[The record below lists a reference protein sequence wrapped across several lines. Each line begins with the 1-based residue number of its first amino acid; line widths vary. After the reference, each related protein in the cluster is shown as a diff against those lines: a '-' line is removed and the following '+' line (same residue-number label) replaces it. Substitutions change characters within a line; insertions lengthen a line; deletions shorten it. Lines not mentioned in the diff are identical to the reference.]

1 MRNLTRSILSSCL
14 IGLSLLSA
22 CGKSPADNG
31 TVSNSE
37 KSSNSTSQTA
47 PSTDNPI
54 KIESLIEPGD
64 KDAIKEITETDFKEG
79 VTIDFDSY
87 KGSFFD
93 EKIISKLNNNL
104 QSVVENNKEKFK
116 ENLNK
121 ESLESIREGFYYT
134 NENDQFMF
142 YDLDLIEKRDQP
154 EQIRVGVR
162 FAKKS
167 SDGNIENQG
176 ITYFF
181 TKNEAGEWGIENID
195 WNS

>member
-1 MRNLTRSILSSCL
+1 MKNLSRGILSLCL
-14 IGLSLLSA
+14 IGALLLSA
-22 CGKSPADNG
+22 CGKSDDTD
-31 TVSNSE
+31 TVSNSKE
-37 KSSNSTSQTA
+37 PTTTTSLA
-47 PSTDNPI
+47 PSTNNTPTDT
-54 KIESLIEPGD
+54 ESLIEPAEQE
-64 KDAIKEITETDFKEG
+64 AIKDITAADFKKG
-79 VTIDFDSY
+79 VSIDFDKY

-93 EKIISKLNNNL
+93 DNIISKLRNNL
-104 QSVVENNKEKFK
+104 ESVVENNKERFK

-134 NENDQFMF
+134 NESDQYMF
-142 YDLDLIEKRDQP
+142 YDLDLIEKVDQP

-167 SDGNIENQG
+167 SDGSVENQG

-195 WNS
+195 